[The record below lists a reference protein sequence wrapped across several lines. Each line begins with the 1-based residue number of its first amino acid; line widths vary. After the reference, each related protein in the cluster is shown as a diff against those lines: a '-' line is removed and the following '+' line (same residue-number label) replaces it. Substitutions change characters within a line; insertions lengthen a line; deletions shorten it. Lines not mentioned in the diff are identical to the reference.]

1 MLSLSLSAVLFL
13 GLCISSAVGYGQKIL
28 VLGGDGMLGSETVAR
43 LKLRGND
50 ITVLHRGTWYWDSS
64 KRIKPWVNFIQC
76 DRDYFNECADK
87 LGDVTREK
95 GMWDAVFDFSGYKP
109 KQIKVNSYL
118 NKLYISS
125 GKRCQPRKTRELESK
140 QREALAF
147 LRAAGAWLFTT
158 SHKVGNAYLPTTHES
173 GRLRRKEFWD
183 CTRPHLSW
191 LQRLKD
197 PVETRKKGLEDKTTT
212 LHVHYTFLY
221 ISLTFLHDYNEI
233 ALFYILWKI

>member
-1 MLSLSLSAVLFL
+1 MRKRNHGLKSDGISTIPRDLSRSEWRQRGLFSHSNFFVDNTMLSLGLSAVLFL

-95 GMWDAVFDFSGYKP
+95 GMWDAVFDFSGYKS

-118 NKLYISS
+118 NKLFISRWRVKPS
-125 GKRCQPRKTRELESK
+125 
-140 QREALAF
+140 
-147 LRAAGAWLFTT
+147 
-158 SHKVGNAYLPTTHES
+158 
-173 GRLRRKEFWD
+173 
-183 CTRPHLSW
+183 
-191 LQRLKD
+191 
-197 PVETRKKGLEDKTTT
+197 TRKRA
-212 LHVHYTFLY
+212 
-221 ISLTFLHDYNEI
+221 S
-233 ALFYILWKI
+233 

>member
-1 MLSLSLSAVLFL
+1 MLSLGLSAVLFL

-147 LRAAGAWLFTT
+147 LRAAGA
-158 SHKVGNAYLPTTHES
+158 
-173 GRLRRKEFWD
+173 
-183 CTRPHLSW
+183 
-191 LQRLKD
+191 
-197 PVETRKKGLEDKTTT
+197 
-212 LHVHYTFLY
+212 
-221 ISLTFLHDYNEI
+221 
-233 ALFYILWKI
+233 

>member
-1 MLSLSLSAVLFL
+1 MLSFGLSAVLFL

-76 DRDYFNECADK
+76 DRDYFNECSDK
-87 LGDVTREK
+87 LEDVTREK

-125 GKRCQPRKTRELESK
+125 GKRCQPRKTREQESK
-140 QREALAF
+140 QRCVTVHDIPQS
-147 LRAAGAWLFTT
+147 R
-158 SHKVGNAYLPTTHES
+158 
-173 GRLRRKEFWD
+173 
-183 CTRPHLSW
+183 
-191 LQRLKD
+191 QRLPPYD
-197 PVETRKKGLEDKTTT
+197 AWEWASAEERVLRL
-212 LHVHYTFLY
+212 YT
-221 ISLTFLHDYNEI
+221 STS
-233 ALFYILWKI
+233 

>member
-1 MLSLSLSAVLFL
+1 MHSNSFIDKTMLSFGLSAVLFL

-76 DRDYFNECADK
+76 DRDYFNECSDK
-87 LGDVTREK
+87 LEDVTREK

-125 GKRCQPRKTRELESK
+125 GKRCQPRKTRELEAK
-140 QREALAF
+140 QRGALAF
-147 LRAAGAWLFTT
+147 LRAAGA
-158 SHKVGNAYLPTTHES
+158 
-173 GRLRRKEFWD
+173 
-183 CTRPHLSW
+183 
-191 LQRLKD
+191 
-197 PVETRKKGLEDKTTT
+197 
-212 LHVHYTFLY
+212 
-221 ISLTFLHDYNEI
+221 
-233 ALFYILWKI
+233 

>member
-1 MLSLSLSAVLFL
+1 MLSLGLSAVLFL

-76 DRDYFNECADK
+76 DRDYFNECSDK
-87 LGDVTREK
+87 LEDVTREK

-125 GKRCQPRKTRELESK
+125 
-140 QREALAF
+140 
-147 LRAAGAWLFTT
+147 
-158 SHKVGNAYLPTTHES
+158 PTTENARARVEAARGS
-173 GRLRRKEFWD
+173 RVSSRRRCVTVHD
-183 CTRPHLSW
+183 IPQRR
-191 LQRLKD
+191 QRLPPYD
-197 PVETRKKGLEDKTTT
+197 
-212 LHVHYTFLY
+212 
-221 ISLTFLHDYNEI
+221 
-233 ALFYILWKI
+233 A